1 MTSSPL
7 SLTSPD
13 RPAARYTVEEL
24 SRIVGMSPR
33 NVRAHQSRK
42 LLQPPVRS
50 GRVGYYDDT
59 HVRRLEHIVSLQRQ
73 GFNLVS
79 IGAILGAEGR
89 DDDRDE
95 LTAALQ
101 RAIRERPGVFHSLN
115 RHGVVGWDE
124 EGAVRI
130 ARPGVLRA
138 ALDLVRAGIPAAVTL
153 HCLARLLDRIDGAA
167 ADLVKVVG
175 SDILSLD
182 LPGHPRNAAAG
193 LDDHSTG
200 TFTQGLVEL
209 LASAFRAAAEN
220 HGRELAADLLTSGYG
235 AAPWVEESVVV
246 ENG

>member
-7 SLTSPD
+7 PRTSPD

-42 LLQPPVRS
+42 LLQPPVRR

-79 IGAILGAEGR
+79 ISAILGAESH
-89 DDDRDE
+89 DDDRE
-95 LTAALQ
+95 KLTAALQ
-101 RAIRERPGVFHSLN
+101 RALRERPGVFHSLN
-115 RHGVVGWDE
+115 RHGLLGWDE
-124 EGAVRI
+124 DGAVRI

-153 HCLARLLDRIDGAA
+153 QCLARLLDRIDGAA
-167 ADLVKVVG
+167 EELIRIVG
-175 SDILSLD
+175 ADILPLN
-182 LPGHPRNAAAG
+182 LPSPDRDPAAG
-193 LDDHSTG
+193 PDDHSTG
-200 TFTQGLVEL
+200 VFAQHLVEL
-209 LASAFRAAAEN
+209 LASVFRAAAEN
-220 HGRELAADLLTSGYG
+220 HGRELAADLLASSHG
-235 AAPWVEESVVV
+235 AALWVEESVVV

>member
-42 LLQPPVRS
+42 LLQPPIRR

-89 DDDRDE
+89 DDDRE
-95 LTAALQ
+95 KLTAALQ

-115 RHGVVGWDE
+115 RHGMLGWDE
-124 EGAVRI
+124 DGAVRI

-138 ALDLVRAGIPAAVTL
+138 ALDLVRAGIPEAVTL
-153 HCLARLLDRIDGAA
+153 QCLARLLDRIDGAA
-167 ADLVKVVG
+167 EELIKIVG
-175 SDILSLD
+175 ADILSLN
-182 LPGHPRNAAAG
+182 LPCHERNSAAG

-220 HGRELAADLLTSGYG
+220 HGRELAADLLASSYG
-235 AAPWVEESVVV
+235 SAPWVEESVVV

>member
-1 MTSSPL
+1 MTSNPL

-42 LLQPPVRS
+42 LLQPPVRR
-50 GRVGYYDDT
+50 GRTGYYDDT

-79 IGAILGAEGR
+79 IAAILGAEGR
-89 DDDRDE
+89 DDDRE
-95 LTAALQ
+95 QLTTALQ

-124 EGAVRI
+124 DGAVRI

-153 HCLARLLDRIDGAA
+153 HCLARLLDRVDGAA
-167 ADLVKVVG
+167 EELIKVVG
-175 SDILSLD
+175 ADILSLN
-182 LPGHPRNAAAG
+182 LPCHARNSAAG
-193 LDDHSTG
+193 PDDHGTG
-200 TFTQGLVEL
+200 TFAQGLVEL

-220 HGRELAADLLTSGYG
+220 HGRELAAELLAGSFGS
-235 AAPWVEESVVV
+235 APWVEESVVV

>member
-1 MTSSPL
+1 MTSNPL

-42 LLQPPVRS
+42 LLQPPVRR

-89 DDDRDE
+89 DDDRE
-95 LTAALQ
+95 KLTTALQ

-115 RHGVVGWDE
+115 RHGVLGWDE

-153 HCLARLLDRIDGAA
+153 LCLARLLDRIDGAA
-167 ADLVKVVG
+167 AELIKAVG

-182 LPGHPRNAAAG
+182 LPGHPRNAVAG
-193 LDDHSTG
+193 MDDHGTG
-200 TFTQGLVEL
+200 TFTQALVEL

-220 HGRELAADLLTSGYG
+220 HGRELASDLLASSYG

>member
-7 SLTSPD
+7 TLTSPD

-42 LLQPPVRS
+42 LLQPPVRR

-89 DDDRDE
+89 DDDRAK

-101 RAIRERPGVFHSLN
+101 RMIRERPGVFHSLN

-130 ARPGVLRA
+130 ARPGVLRP
-138 ALDLVRAGIPAAVTL
+138 ALDLVRAGVPAAVTL
-153 HCLARLLDRIDGAA
+153 QCLARLLDRIDGTAA
-167 ADLVKVVG
+167 ELVRVVG
-175 SDILSLD
+175 SDILSLG
-182 LPGHPRNAAAG
+182 LPGHQRNAVAG
-193 LDDHSTG
+193 IDDDSTG
-200 TFTQGLVEL
+200 AFTQGLVEL

-220 HGRELAADLLTSGYG
+220 HGRELAVELLASSCG
-235 AAPWVEESVVV
+235 APWVEESVVV

>member
-42 LLQPPVRS
+42 LLQPPIRR
-50 GRVGYYDDT
+50 GRVGYYDDA

-79 IGAILGAEGR
+79 IAAILGAEGR
-89 DDDRDE
+89 DDDRE
-95 LTAALQ
+95 KLTTALQ

-124 EGAVRI
+124 DGAVRI
-130 ARPGVLRA
+130 ARPGILRA
-138 ALDLVRAGIPAAVTL
+138 SLDLVRAGIPAAVTL
-153 HCLARLLDRIDGAA
+153 QCLARLLDRVDGAA
-167 ADLVKVVG
+167 EELIKVVG
-175 SDILSLD
+175 SDILALN
-182 LPGHPRNAAAG
+182 LPCHERSSAAG
-193 LDDHSTG
+193 PDDHSTG
-200 TFTQGLVEL
+200 VFAQGLVEL

-220 HGRELAADLLTSGYG
+220 HGRELAADLLAGGHGS
-235 AAPWVEESVVV
+235 APWIEESVVV

>member
-42 LLQPPVRS
+42 LLQPPIRR

-89 DDDRDE
+89 DDDRE
-95 LTAALQ
+95 KITAALQ
-101 RAIRERPGVFHSLN
+101 RVIRERPGVFHSLN

-124 EGAVRI
+124 DGAVRI
-130 ARPGVLRA
+130 ARRRLRA
-138 ALDLVRAGIPAAVTL
+138 ALDLVRAGTPRRSPCSAWHGCWTGST
-153 HCLARLLDRIDGAA
+153 AR
-167 ADLVKVVG
+167 
-175 SDILSLD
+175 
-182 LPGHPRNAAAG
+182 PR
-193 LDDHSTG
+193 S
-200 TFTQGLVEL
+200 
-209 LASAFRAAAEN
+209 
-220 HGRELAADLLTSGYG
+220 
-235 AAPWVEESVVV
+235 
-246 ENG
+246 